1 MSKEDMEKLVTLAQF
16 HENAE
21 AGLVKSYL
29 ESRGIECVI
38 NDSISNQLFGGYID
52 MSGIQLDVLEKE
64 LPHARKAMEEGGFEE
79 YLV

>member
-1 MSKEDMEKLVTLAQF
+1 MSNENDRLVTLAQF
-16 HENAE
+16 HENSE

-29 ESRGIECVI
+29 ESRGIECVV

-52 MSGIQLDVLEKE
+52 MSGIQMEVFESQ
-64 LPHARKAMEEGGFEE
+64 LPQARKAMEEGGFEQ